1 MSRRSRSSRALV
13 LAAALGAGAPAVPA
27 VAQTPSVPVP
37 PPAITVVA
45 RGEVQVAP
53 DRARVQVGLETKAR
67 TANAAAA
74 ENSRKQAAIIKAI
87 QALGIPANQI
97 RTVNYSVQPEQRWDP
112 KEQRTILDGYRV
124 SNIVSVET
132 DKLDQAG
139 PIIDAGLSNGANR
152 IAGLEFLVKDRAKA
166 EDAALADAV
175 ASARR
180 QADVAAKAAGGV
192 VAELL
197 ELILMESGRPEPVPM
212 MAMAKMAGDASAPT
226 PISEGMS
233 TVAVSVSTRWRFA
246 RQP

>member
-1 MSRRSRSSRALV
+1 MSRRSRLARPLT
-13 LAAALGAGAPAVPA
+13 LAAAVSAALPFHLAS
-27 VAQTPSVPVP
+27 AQVQPIV

-74 ENSRKQAAIIKAI
+74 ENNRKQAAIIKAL
-87 QALGIPANQI
+87 QALGIPAAQI
-97 RTVNYSVQPEQRWDP
+97 KTINYSVQPEQRWDP

-166 EDAALADAV
+166 EDAALAEAV

-180 QADVAAKAAGGV
+180 QAEVAAKAAGGM
-192 VAELL
+192 VADLL
-197 ELILMESGRPEPVPM
+197 ELIVMESGRPEPMPM
-212 MAMAKMAGDASAPT
+212 LAMAKMAGDAAAPT

-233 TVAVSVSTRWRFA
+233 TVTVSVSTRWRFA
-246 RQP
+246 KQP